1 MGASSF
7 VIAVFAIF
15 SGEAGDGLGAV
26 EFAVWTTIILGG
38 FRVGCGVAGKLVDPS
53 VPFG

>member
-15 SGEAGDGLGAV
+15 SGEAGDELKAV
-26 EFAVWTTIILGG
+26 EFAVWTTILLGG
-38 FRVGCGVAGKLVDPS
+38 FRIGCGVACKLVVPS